1 MSLGLDAA
9 EVFLVVSFNTLIVK
23 PINILN
29 INMQAEA
36 KDMIRFH
43 RSFTFFVLIA
53 FIDCFSAL
61 IKVKPVFLIRSQCN

>member
-53 FIDCFSAL
+53 FA
-61 IKVKPVFLIRSQCN
+61 